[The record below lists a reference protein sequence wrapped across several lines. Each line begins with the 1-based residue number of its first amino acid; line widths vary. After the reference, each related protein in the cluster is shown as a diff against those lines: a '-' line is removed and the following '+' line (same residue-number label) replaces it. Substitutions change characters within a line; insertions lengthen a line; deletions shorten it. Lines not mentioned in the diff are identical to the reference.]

1 MPVERKDLGDIDMG
15 TEIHTFKT
23 LKEMAE
29 MIQDQISE
37 QKALFED
44 YSQWLGSL
52 LRTCEEDHKDEEW
65 FKKCAALQ
73 KNLKGQSKKA
83 PEPKN
88 SGKKG
93 KKGKGSEYSCWVQSG
108 IVMLS
113 SAEQGQVEL
122 LFEAIEKINSKIVE
136 LDKFKG
142 TLQQLE
148 RIGLGKTVNYLVYIE
163 EDIPKKIVIR
173 QIGGKSE
180 EESFKFATE
189 LSIPATFKDLV
200 NEGK

>member
-1 MPVERKDLGDIDMG
+1 VERYDLGDLNMG
-15 TEIHTFKT
+15 TEIHSFKT

-52 LRTCEEDHKDEEW
+52 LRTCEEDHKTEEW
-65 FKKCAALQ
+65 YKKCASLQ
-73 KNLKGQSKKA
+73 KNLKGQPKKTS
-83 PEPKN
+83 EPKTTD
-88 SGKKG
+88 KKG
-93 KKGKGSEYSCWVQSG
+93 GKNKGSESSCWVQSG

-113 SAEQGQVEL
+113 SVEQGQVEL
-122 LFEAIEKINSKIVE
+122 LFEAIEKIHSKIVE
-136 LDKFKG
+136 LDKFKV

-148 RIGLGKTVNYLVYIE
+148 RIGLGKSVSYMVYIE

-173 QIGGKSE
+173 QTGGKLE
-180 EESFKFATE
+180 EACFKFAAE
-189 LSIPATFKDLV
+189 LSIPSTFKDYA
-200 NEGK
+200 N

>member
-1 MPVERKDLGDIDMG
+1 LERKDSGDKKMG

-23 LKEMAE
+23 LKEMTE

-52 LRTCEEDHKDEEW
+52 LRTCGEDHNDEEW

-73 KNLKGQSKKA
+73 KNLEGQSKKTS
-83 PEPKN
+83 ESKN
-88 SGKKG
+88 SSKKG
-93 KKGKGSEYSCWVQSG
+93 GKNKGSESSCWVQSG

-113 SAEQGQVEL
+113 SVEQGQVEL

-136 LDKFKG
+136 LDKFKA

-148 RIGLGKTVNYLVYIE
+148 RIGLGKSVNYLVYIE

-173 QIGGKSE
+173 QTGGKSE
-180 EESFKFATE
+180 EVSFKFAAE
-189 LSIPATFKDLV
+189 LSIPAVFKDFV
-200 NEGK
+200 N

>member
-1 MPVERKDLGDIDMG
+1 MNMG

-29 MIQDQISE
+29 MIQDQMSE

-52 LRTCEEDHKDEEW
+52 LRTCEEQHKDEEW
-65 FKKCAALQ
+65 FKKSAALQ

-93 KKGKGSEYSCWVQSG
+93 GKNKGSESSCWVQSG

-136 LDKFKG
+136 LDKFKS

-148 RIGLGKTVNYLVYIE
+148 RIGMGKSVNYLVYIE

-173 QIGGKSE
+173 QTCEKSE
-180 EESFKFATE
+180 EVGFKFAAE
-189 LSIPATFKDLV
+189 FSIPAAFKDLV
-200 NEGK
+200 N

>member
-1 MPVERKDLGDIDMG
+1 MA
-15 TEIHTFKT
+15 TEIRTFKT

-29 MIQDQISE
+29 MIQDQVSE

-52 LRTCEEDHKDEEW
+52 LRTCEEEHKDEEW

-73 KNLKGQSKKA
+73 KNLKGQSKKT

-93 KKGKGSEYSCWVQSG
+93 GKGKGSESSCWVQSG

-113 SAEQGQVEL
+113 SVEQGQVEL
-122 LFEAIEKINSKIVE
+122 LFEAIEKINSKITE
-136 LDKFKG
+136 LDKFKT

-148 RIGLGKTVNYLVYIE
+148 RIGLGKGVNYMVYFE

-173 QIGGKSE
+173 QISSKSE
-180 EESFKFATE
+180 EVGFKFATE
-189 LSIPATFKDLV
+189 LSIPAVMKDLV
-200 NEGK
+200 N